1 MQGKYRLALEEI
13 ADHYGFINQRE
24 QLYEEMGEL
33 IVSLNKLRR
42 STEDRNNIADCPYI
56 NVVYENVVTEL
67 ADVEIMIEQIK
78 YLLDCEGDVDSEKIR
93 KINRQLHI
101 VNKSKMEETRE
112 KKGGMTYQ

>member
-33 IVSLNKLRR
+33 IVALNKLRR
-42 STEDRNNIADCPYI
+42 STEDRENIVDCPYI
-56 NVVYENVVTEL
+56 NVAYGNVVTEL
-67 ADVEIMIEQIK
+67 ADVEIMTEQIK

-101 VNKSKMEETRE
+101 VNQEKVEKI
-112 KKGGMTYQ
+112 KKGMVVNE